1 MPMSKEPERRLLLID
16 AGSIVYPA
24 YHVMRELATSS
35 GFPTGAIY
43 GFVRTLLKLLHDY
56 PSEYMAVAFDSKGK
70 TIRHERYEEYKATRP
85 LMDEALALQLPKIK
99 ELLQAW
105 GIPSFAKEGYE
116 ADDLIATLAK
126 LAEAKGLPVLI
137 VSGDKDLMQLVGER
151 VRLLKPARPPRQEVE
166 LLDRAG
172 VREHLGV
179 PPELVRD
186 YLALVGDKVDNV
198 PGVPGIG
205 EKTAQKLL
213 LEFGSLE
220 EVLENAERIGNA
232 RVRESLQKH
241 RELALLSRELVG
253 LREVELELG
262 PEPLSACR
270 PGPRD
275 EARLRQLLEE
285 LEFRSILKELG
296 LAQKA
301 ISEGEYHTILSEAD
315 FEKLLERLAIAE
327 EFALD
332 LETTSQDS
340 MVAELVGLALAFRPY
355 EGFYIPVG
363 HDYIG
368 APAQLER
375 NYVLQRLKP
384 FLEDEQ
390 KRVLGQNLKYDAKV
404 LRRYGII
411 LRGIAFDSL
420 LAAYLL
426 DPTSRKDLGEL
437 AARYLK
443 REVTSYKELSHED
456 MRKVPIEEATRYA
469 GEDAEIVLRLKDL
482 MVKELQEKGLY
493 QLFTE
498 VELPLIEVLVE
509 MELAG
514 VLMDPRV
521 LEEQAK
527 EIEVLLD
534 NLRRE
539 IYQLAGEEF
548 NPASPKQVATILYEK
563 LKLPVIKKTKTGP
576 STDSLVLKELALQ
589 HPLPEKILT
598 YRELEKLLNT
608 YIKKLP
614 EYINPQTGRIHTSF
628 NQSVTATGRLSCL
641 SAGTLVNTQNGLVGI
656 EAVRPGDLIRTP
668 CGPRRVLNWQMTGRK
683 PVICLTLS
691 NGITLRCSPEHRF
704 RSRGRWIRADEI
716 IPGTPLYM
724 SFTPGLFGD
733 QVSLNLKRTAAYPT
747 KKSPALPRSW
757 TPQLAELV
765 GYCLADGHIAYSNYN
780 GKPSKLILA
789 FGWDEEGLMAHFAE
803 IIRRN
808 FGKAPTKR
816 LTRSCPVLE
825 VSGVDIAG
833 AFVQLGLGK
842 RSREARVPRDIFHAP
857 ERIVAAFLRGYFEGD
872 GCISD
877 QIMVRSISH
886 ALLEELQ
893 QLLAVFGI
901 PSTIT
906 GGSADPR
913 GYAPRWT
920 LRILGDRSKQVFYD
934 RIGFIS
940 ARKRRACRAL
950 LAKDS
955 RKSNAELLTL
965 PEPFTIEPLKQYIY
979 DAHRLPQGKPPQAI
993 YVFTSK
999 MARARRKMTL
1009 SRAEWVVQA
1018 LEEDMA
1024 QEEASFLHEAVRGG
1038 YYEVTVSDIS
1048 YEPPVP
1054 MYDIAVEGEQYV
1066 AQGILVHNSS
1076 DPNLQNIPIRTEL
1089 GGQIRRAFIAP
1100 KGRKLLAADYSQ
1112 IELRLLAHLSGDPDL
1127 IQAFREEED
1136 LHIRTASE
1144 LFDLPKEK
1152 VTKAQREIAKRV
1164 NYATIYGVSAFRLSK
1179 ELGIPQK
1186 EAQQYLDKYFAK
1198 YERVK
1203 EFIEEKIKEAE
1214 TCGYATTIL
1223 NRRRF
1228 LPHITSRDHNLRSY
1242 DQRNAINTPIQGSA
1256 ADLMKLAML
1265 RIHEK
1270 IKSGELKAD
1279 MLLQIHDELL
1289 FELDSEEVARA
1300 APLIKE
1306 TMEHVMELRV
1316 PLKVDIKVGGN
1327 WEEI

>member
-1 MPMSKEPERRLLLID
+1 MHMPKGPEQRLLLID

-85 LMDEALALQLPKIK
+85 LMDEALAVQIPKIK
-99 ELLQAW
+99 ELLGAW

-172 VREHLGV
+172 VKEHLGV

-220 EVLENAERIGNA
+220 KVLGNAERIGNA
-232 RVRESLQKH
+232 RVKESLLKH
-241 RELALLSRELVG
+241 RELALLSRELVS

-262 PEPLSACR
+262 PEEEPLSACR
-270 PGPRD
+270 LGKSD
-275 EARLRQLLEE
+275 ETRLRQLLEE
-285 LEFRSILKELG
+285 LEFRSILRELG

-301 ISEGEYHTILSEAD
+301 QSEGRYHTILSEAE
-315 FEKLLERLAIAE
+315 FAALLRRLASAE

-340 MVAELVGLALAFRPY
+340 MVAELVGIALAFEPY

-368 APAQLER
+368 APKQLER
-375 NYVLQRLKP
+375 ADVLQKLKP
-384 FLEDEQ
+384 SLEDEG

-404 LRRYGII
+404 LRRYGIT

-426 DPTSRKDLGEL
+426 DPTSRKDLSEL

-469 GEDAEIVLRLKDL
+469 GEDAEIVLRLRDL
-482 MVKELQEKGLY
+482 MVQELKEKGLY

-534 NLRRE
+534 NLRKE

-548 NPASPKQVATILYEK
+548 NPASPKQVAAILYEK

-589 HPLPEKILT
+589 HPLPEKILS

-608 YIKKLP
+608 YIQKLP
-614 EYINPQTGRIHTSF
+614 EYINPKTGRIHTSF
-628 NQSVTATGRLSCL
+628 NQSVTATGRLS
-641 SAGTLVNTQNGLVGI
+641 
-656 EAVRPGDLIRTP
+656 
-668 CGPRRVLNWQMTGRK
+668 
-683 PVICLTLS
+683 
-691 NGITLRCSPEHRF
+691 
-704 RSRGRWIRADEI
+704 
-716 IPGTPLYM
+716 
-724 SFTPGLFGD
+724 
-733 QVSLNLKRTAAYPT
+733 
-747 KKSPALPRSW
+747 
-757 TPQLAELV
+757 
-765 GYCLADGHIAYSNYN
+765 
-780 GKPSKLILA
+780 
-789 FGWDEEGLMAHFAE
+789 
-803 IIRRN
+803 
-808 FGKAPTKR
+808 
-816 LTRSCPVLE
+816 
-825 VSGVDIAG
+825 
-833 AFVQLGLGK
+833 
-842 RSREARVPRDIFHAP
+842 
-857 ERIVAAFLRGYFEGD
+857 
-872 GCISD
+872 
-877 QIMVRSISH
+877 
-886 ALLEELQ
+886 
-893 QLLAVFGI
+893 
-901 PSTIT
+901 
-906 GGSADPR
+906 
-913 GYAPRWT
+913 
-920 LRILGDRSKQVFYD
+920 
-934 RIGFIS
+934 
-940 ARKRRACRAL
+940 
-950 LAKDS
+950 
-955 RKSNAELLTL
+955 
-965 PEPFTIEPLKQYIY
+965 
-979 DAHRLPQGKPPQAI
+979 
-993 YVFTSK
+993 
-999 MARARRKMTL
+999 
-1009 SRAEWVVQA
+1009 
-1018 LEEDMA
+1018 
-1024 QEEASFLHEAVRGG
+1024 
-1038 YYEVTVSDIS
+1038 
-1048 YEPPVP
+1048 
-1054 MYDIAVEGEQYV
+1054 
-1066 AQGILVHNSS
+1066 SS

-1112 IELRLLAHLSGDPDL
+1112 IELRLLAHLSGDENL
-1127 IQAFREEED
+1127 IRAFREEED
-1136 LHIRTASE
+1136 LHTRTAAE
-1144 LFDLPKEK
+1144 LFDLPKER

-1186 EAQQYLDKYFAK
+1186 EAQLYLDKYFER
-1198 YERVK
+1198 YPRVK

-1214 TCGYATTIL
+1214 EKGFARTIL
-1223 NRRRF
+1223 NRRRY

-1265 RIHEK
+1265 RVYEK

-1289 FELDSEEVARA
+1289 FELDAAEVERA

-1316 PLKVDIKVGGN
+1316 PLKVDIKVGKN

>member
-1 MPMSKEPERRLLLID
+1 MFASTPLPEPGPKRRLLLID
-16 AGSIVYPA
+16 AGSIIYPA

-70 TIRHERYEEYKATRP
+70 TVRHERYEEYKATRP
-85 LMDEALALQLPKIK
+85 VMDEALAAQLPKVK

-116 ADDLIATLAK
+116 ADDLIATLAH
-126 LAEAKGLPVLI
+126 LAAERGVPVLI
-137 VSGDKDLMQLVGER
+137 VSGDKDLMQLVDDKIK
-151 VRLLKPARPPRQEVE
+151 VLKPARPPRQEVE

-172 VREHLGV
+172 VKEHLGV

-205 EKTAQKLL
+205 EKTAQRLL
-213 LEFGSLE
+213 AEFGSLE
-220 EVLENAERIGNA
+220 GVLENAEKVGNA
-232 RVRESLQKH
+232 RVRESLLKH
-241 RELALLSRELVG
+241 RELALLSRELVQ

-262 PEPLSACR
+262 PEPLEACR
-270 PGPRD
+270 PSTRD
-275 EARLRQLLEE
+275 EERLRTLLEE

-301 ISEGEYHTILSEAD
+301 TSEGRYHTILTEAE
-315 FEKLLERLAIAE
+315 FERLLERLASAE

-340 MVAELVGLALAFRPY
+340 MQAEIVGIALAFEPY

-363 HDYIG
+363 HDYLG
-368 APAQLER
+368 APQQLGRE
-375 NYVLQRLKP
+375 YVLEKLRP
-384 FLEDEQ
+384 FLEDG

-404 LRRYGII
+404 LRRYGIK
-411 LRGIAFDSL
+411 LKEIAFDSM

-443 REVTSYKELSHED
+443 REVTSYKELSDQD

-527 EIEVLLD
+527 EIEVLLG
-534 NLRRE
+534 NLRQE
-539 IYQLAGEEF
+539 IFHLAGEEF
-548 NPASPKQVATILYEK
+548 NPASPKQVASILYEK

-589 HPLPEKILT
+589 HPLPEKIVT

-608 YIKKLP
+608 YIRKLP
-614 EYINPQTGRIHTSF
+614 EYINPRTGRIHTSF
-628 NQSVTATGRLSCL
+628 NQSVTATGRLS
-641 SAGTLVNTQNGLVGI
+641 
-656 EAVRPGDLIRTP
+656 
-668 CGPRRVLNWQMTGRK
+668 
-683 PVICLTLS
+683 
-691 NGITLRCSPEHRF
+691 
-704 RSRGRWIRADEI
+704 
-716 IPGTPLYM
+716 
-724 SFTPGLFGD
+724 
-733 QVSLNLKRTAAYPT
+733 
-747 KKSPALPRSW
+747 
-757 TPQLAELV
+757 
-765 GYCLADGHIAYSNYN
+765 
-780 GKPSKLILA
+780 
-789 FGWDEEGLMAHFAE
+789 
-803 IIRRN
+803 
-808 FGKAPTKR
+808 
-816 LTRSCPVLE
+816 
-825 VSGVDIAG
+825 
-833 AFVQLGLGK
+833 
-842 RSREARVPRDIFHAP
+842 
-857 ERIVAAFLRGYFEGD
+857 
-872 GCISD
+872 
-877 QIMVRSISH
+877 
-886 ALLEELQ
+886 
-893 QLLAVFGI
+893 
-901 PSTIT
+901 
-906 GGSADPR
+906 
-913 GYAPRWT
+913 
-920 LRILGDRSKQVFYD
+920 
-934 RIGFIS
+934 
-940 ARKRRACRAL
+940 
-950 LAKDS
+950 
-955 RKSNAELLTL
+955 
-965 PEPFTIEPLKQYIY
+965 
-979 DAHRLPQGKPPQAI
+979 
-993 YVFTSK
+993 
-999 MARARRKMTL
+999 
-1009 SRAEWVVQA
+1009 
-1018 LEEDMA
+1018 
-1024 QEEASFLHEAVRGG
+1024 
-1038 YYEVTVSDIS
+1038 
-1048 YEPPVP
+1048 
-1054 MYDIAVEGEQYV
+1054 
-1066 AQGILVHNSS
+1066 SS
-1076 DPNLQNIPIRTEL
+1076 DPNLQNIPVRTEL

-1112 IELRLLAHLSGDPDL
+1112 IELRMLAHLSGDENL
-1127 IQAFREEED
+1127 IRAFREEED
-1136 LHIRTASE
+1136 LHTRTAAE
-1144 LFDLPKEK
+1144 LFEVPKEK

-1186 EAQQYLDKYFAK
+1186 EAQQYLDKYFAR
-1198 YERVK
+1198 YPRVK
-1203 EFIEEKIKEAE
+1203 EFIEEKIREAE
-1214 TCGYATTIL
+1214 SQGYATTIL
-1223 NRRRF
+1223 NRRRY

-1242 DQRNAINTPIQGSA
+1242 DQRNAINTPIQGSS

-1265 RIHEK
+1265 RVYEK
-1270 IKSGELKAD
+1270 IKAGEIKAD

-1289 FELDSEEVARA
+1289 FELDEAEVERA

-1306 TMEHVMELRV
+1306 TMERVMALRV
-1316 PLKVDIKVGGN
+1316 PLKVDIKVGEN

>member
-1 MPMSKEPERRLLLID
+1 MTEKPEKRLLLID

-43 GFVRTLLKLLHDY
+43 GFARTLLKLLHDY
-56 PSEYMAVAFDSKGK
+56 PSEYMAVAFDSRGK
-70 TIRHERYEEYKATRP
+70 TVRHERYEEYKATRP
-85 LMDEALALQLPKIK
+85 LMDEALAVQLPKIK
-99 ELLQAW
+99 ELLEAW
-105 GIPSFAKEGYE
+105 AIPSFAKEGYE
-116 ADDLIATLAK
+116 ADDIIATLAK
-126 LAEAKGLPVLI
+126 LAAEQGLPVLI
-137 VSGDKDLMQLVGER
+137 VSGDKDLMQLVDEQ
-151 VRLLKPARPPRQEVE
+151 VWVLKPARPPRQEVE

-172 VREHLGV
+172 VKEHLGV

-198 PGVPGIG
+198 PGVPGVG

-213 LEFGSLE
+213 EEFGSLE
-220 EVLENAERIGNA
+220 RVLENAAKVGNA
-232 RVRESLQKH
+232 RVRESLLKH

-262 PEPLSACR
+262 PEPLLACR

-301 ISEGEYHTILSEAD
+301 TSEGRYHTILTEAE
-315 FEKLLERLAIAE
+315 FKGLLDRLAAAE

-340 MVAELVGLALAFRPY
+340 MQAEIVGIALAFEPY

-363 HDYIG
+363 HDYLG
-368 APAQLER
+368 APGQLGRE
-375 NYVLQRLKP
+375 YVLEKLKP
-384 FLEDEQ
+384 FLEDER
-390 KRVLGQNLKYDAKV
+390 KGVLGQNLKYDAKV
-404 LRRYGII
+404 LRRYGIR
-411 LRGIAFDSL
+411 LRRIAFDSMI
-420 LAAYLL
+420 AAYLL

-443 REVTSYKELSHED
+443 RELTSYKELSDQD
-456 MRKVPIEEATRYA
+456 MRKVPVEEATRYA
-469 GEDAEIVLRLKDL
+469 GEDAEIVLRLRDL
-482 MVKELQEKGLY
+482 MVQELKEKGLY

-514 VLMDPRV
+514 VLMDPKI

-527 EIEVLLD
+527 GIEVLLD

-539 IYQLAGEEF
+539 IFHLAGEEF
-548 NPASPKQVATILYEK
+548 NLASPKQVAAILYEK

-589 HPLPEKILT
+589 HPLPEKIVT

-608 YIKKLP
+608 YIRKLP
-614 EYINPQTGRIHTSF
+614 EYINPRTGRVHTSF

-641 SAGTLVNTQNGLVGI
+641 PAGTLVNTQEGLVGI
-656 EAVRPGDLIRTP
+656 EQVRPGDLVRTP
-668 CGPRRVLNWQMTGRK
+668 FGPRQVLAWQMTGKK

-704 RSRGRWIRADEI
+704 RSRGHWVRADELS
-716 IPGTPLYM
+716 PGMPLYM
-724 SFTPGLFGD
+724 SFTPGLFGAKT
-733 QVSLNLKRTAAYPT
+733 SLELKRTAAYRT
-747 KKSPALPRSW
+747 RKSPALPRAW

-765 GYCLADGHIAYSNYN
+765 GYCLADGHIARSNYN
-780 GKPSKLILA
+780 GKPAKLVLA
-789 FGWDEEGLMAHFAE
+789 FGWDEEPLMDHFAR
-803 IIRRN
+803 IIQET
-808 FGKAPTKR
+808 FGKAPRRR

-833 AFVQLGLGK
+833 AFAQLGLGR
-842 RSREARVPRDIFHAP
+842 RSREARVPQGIFHAP
-857 ERIVAAFLRGYFEGD
+857 EEIVAGFLRGYFEGD
-872 GCISD
+872 GSVSD
-877 QIMVRSISH
+877 QIMVRSSSR
-886 ALLEELQ
+886 ALLEDVQ
-893 QLLAVFGI
+893 QLLAVFGV
-901 PSTIT
+901 PTAIT

-920 LRILGDRSKQVFYD
+920 LRIVGDRSKQIFYQ
-934 RIGFIS
+934 RINFIS
-940 ARKRRACRAL
+940 MRKRRACRAL

-955 RKSNAELLTL
+955 PKSRTELLTL
-965 PEPFTIEPLKQYIY
+965 PTSFTIEALKPYIY
-979 DAHRLPQGKPPQAI
+979 DAHRSPQGKPPEAVYQ
-993 YVFTSK
+993 FTSK
-999 MARARRKMTL
+999 MAQGRRTMTL
-1009 SRAEWVVQA
+1009 SRAEWLVQA
-1018 LEEDMA
+1018 LARQGIAPERA
-1024 QEEASFLHEAVRGG
+1024 PFLHEATSGG
-1038 YYEVTVSDIS
+1038 YYEVTVRDIS
-1048 YEPPVP
+1048 YELPTL
-1054 MYDIAVEGEQYV
+1054 MYDIAVEGEQYM

-1076 DPNLQNIPIRTEL
+1076 DPNLQNIPVRTEL

-1112 IELRLLAHLSGDPDL
+1112 IELRMLAHLSGDENL
-1127 IQAFREEED
+1127 IRAFHEEED
-1136 LHIRTASE
+1136 LHTRTAAE
-1144 LFDLPKEK
+1144 LFEVPKDK

-1186 EAQQYLDKYFAK
+1186 EAQQYLNKYFER
-1198 YERVK
+1198 YPRVK
-1203 EFIEEKIKEAE
+1203 EFIEEKIREAE
-1214 TCGYATTIL
+1214 ERGYATTIL
-1223 NRRRF
+1223 NRRRY

-1242 DQRNAINTPIQGSA
+1242 DQRNAINTPIQGSS
-1256 ADLMKLAML
+1256 ADLVKLAML
-1265 RIHEK
+1265 RVYEK
-1270 IKSGELKAD
+1270 IKAGELKAD
-1279 MLLQIHDELL
+1279 LLLQIHDELL
-1289 FELDSEEVARA
+1289 FELDAGEVERA
-1300 APLIKE
+1300 APIIKE
-1306 TMEHVMELRV
+1306 TMEQVMALRV
-1316 PLKVDIKVGGN
+1316 PLKVEIKVGEN